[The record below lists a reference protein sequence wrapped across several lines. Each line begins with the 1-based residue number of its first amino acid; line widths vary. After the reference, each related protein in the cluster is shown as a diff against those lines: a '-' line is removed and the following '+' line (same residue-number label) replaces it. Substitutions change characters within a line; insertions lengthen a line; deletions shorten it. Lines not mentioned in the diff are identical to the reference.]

1 VAYPPKRF
9 EVDPVTAEIDEEARR
24 ARGENRYITRLQ
36 ARQLAWLK
44 RWSRTENRERL
55 RGYFI
60 ECQDCGIVDCQH
72 VATEAARVV
81 IAHAGHST
89 WVRMLPGSQ
98 LGREWW

>member
-1 VAYPPKRF
+1 MGRPTNGFA
-9 EVDPVTAEIDEEARR
+9 VDPVTQEIDEEARR

-60 ECQDCGIVDCQH
+60 ECHDCGTKDCQH
-72 VATEAARVV
+72 VASVAARVLLS
-81 IAHAGHST
+81 HAGHDT
-89 WVRMLPGSQ
+89 WVHMLPGSQ
-98 LGREWW
+98 VGREWW